1 MEYIDMIYKIIEFE
15 SRDSDAI
22 YEDRILE
29 VIGFSGLNI
38 LKAKGLIKTCGVI
51 NGRKLYALVK
61 KES

>member
-29 VIGFSGLNI
+29 DL
-38 LKAKGLIKTCGVI
+38 AD
-51 NGRKLYALVK
+51 
-61 KES
+61 